1 MRIDI
6 TALPA
11 NVRAIIYWAYAAI
24 GVTLGSVQVGF
35 AAADAGQPVWLVV
48 ALSVFAYLGAAFGL
62 TAATNTVVRQR
73 DPEPGERYVEGTE
86 LPELYVKGGELPERE
101 ATARVG
107 FVTKASLLG

>member
-1 MRIDI
+1 MRIEL

-24 GVTLGSVQVGF
+24 GVALGSIQVGF
-35 AAADAGQPVWLVV
+35 AAADVGQPVWLVV

-62 TAATNTVVRQR
+62 TAATNTVLRRSV
-73 DPEPGERYVEGTE
+73 PGPGERYVEGVE
-86 LPELYVKGGELPERE
+86 LPERVEGAELPERE

-107 FVTKASLLG
+107 FVPRASALN